1 MELFSAYPKL
11 RLLPESRQEF
21 SCRLRPKF
29 PRVVGVST
37 GISMGAE
44 RGAEALL
51 ATNEHSVIV
60 GRAAVEE
67 WVW

>member
-1 MELFSAYPKL
+1 MDAYVFYL
-11 RLLPESRQEF
+11 QSN
-21 SCRLRPKF
+21 PKF
-29 PRVVGVST
+29 PRVVGAST